1 MSAGARLAAVNSFLD
16 VAYGPGTRLS
26 TLLAAQGCT
35 PQELMLLRERHLE
48 PLVGAFVAGIA
59 DRLAEYRAGERK
71 YYVLARRFGLD
82 GEPRGTLAAIGAHMG
97 LTGERVRQIEDS
109 ALRHCRSAKNRLRW
123 QEGLYQA
130 ATALLA
136 GGDRPV
142 TMPAAGVV
150 TPAVAP
156 SAPAT
161 PTEASPQP
169 ELDPRVDA
177 ASTTPAADI
186 DEERLQRLPAL
197 VEAILRATGDKVR
210 NYLIA
215 HILRNSPGPVTEAMI
230 GYYRLE
236 FACGI
241 FADVDIH
248 ALIELVRQA
257 RLILGIAPDV
267 PGAESVEDT
276 PSTTF

>member
-59 DRLAEYRAGERK
+59 DRLGEYHAGERK
-71 YYVLARRFGLD
+71 YHVLARRFGLD

-97 LTGERVRQIEDS
+97 LTGERVRQTEDS

-169 ELDPRVDA
+169 ELAPRVDA
-177 ASTTPAADI
+177 ASASPAADI

-197 VEAILRATGDKVR
+197 VEAILRATGEKVR

-215 HILRNSPGPVTEAMI
+215 HILRNSPGPVTEAMV
-230 GYYRLE
+230 GYYHLE

-248 ALIELVRQA
+248 VLIELVRQA
-257 RLILGIAPDV
+257 RLGLCIASDIS
-267 PGAESVEDT
+267 GAEPVEDT

>member
-35 PQELMLLRERHLE
+35 PQELMLLRERHLK

-59 DRLAEYRAGERK
+59 DRLGEYHAGERK

-136 GGDRPV
+136 GGDCPV
-142 TMPAAGVV
+142 TMPASFVV
-150 TPAVAP
+150 TPAIAP
-156 SAPAT
+156 PV
-161 PTEASPQP
+161 PVPQREASPQP
-169 ELDPRVDA
+169 ETISPVEAGSSSPGTEIGDG
-177 ASTTPAADI
+177 
-186 DEERLQRLPAL
+186 RLTLLAGL
-197 VEAILRATGDKVR
+197 VEGILRAPGEKVSH
-210 NYLIA
+210 YMIA
-215 HILRNSPGPVTEAMI
+215 HILRNSPGPVTEAMV
-230 GYYRLE
+230 GYYHLE
-236 FACGI
+236 FARGT
-241 FADVDIH
+241 FADVESH
-248 ALIELVRQA
+248 ALNELVRQA
-257 RLILGIAPDV
+257 RIDLASARAV
-267 PGAESVEDT
+267 PGAEPVEDT